1 MQENKKRKTP
11 TEVGVFCIYKPQ
23 IINNNYRK
31 RFFEVRYEKIFVKGS
46 YEAFFWYGYDLDTN
60 CGLERKVYEYNS
72 EIPYTFT
79 QEKIKIDETIIIK
92 EKISK
97 LPTCI
102 SMVFDDT
109 TMTIQVQIKYEI
121 DIIGETK
128 LKIKVDDVVI
138 DQIDRKSVV

>member
-1 MQENKKRKTP
+1 MVDMIMQLIPVKAHISI
-11 TEVGVFCIYKPQ
+11 GSQ
-23 IINNNYRK
+23 
-31 RFFEVRYEKIFVKGS
+31 KIFAS
-46 YEAFFWYGYDLDTN
+46 LF
-60 CGLERKVYEYNS
+60 R
-72 EIPYTFT
+72 P
-79 QEKIKIDETIIIK
+79 IK

-102 SMVFDDT
+102 SMVFNDT

-138 DQIDRKSVV
+138 DQMINTNYMNEK